1 MSAGLLR
8 VLAVSVSA
16 GLVRVLA
23 VSMSAGLVQVLA
35 VSVSAG
41 LVRVLAVSVSS
52 GLVRVRLF
60 SHGLRVSASGFGVVV
75 DVLLFCK
82 HLTEFLNGTI
92 WVLRLLCGEF

>member
-1 MSAGLLR
+1 MFAGLVQ
-8 VLAVSVSA
+8 VLAVSVSDA
-16 GLVRVLA
+16 
-23 VSMSAGLVQVLA
+23 LVQVLA

-41 LVRVLAVSVSS
+41 LVRVLAVSVSA
-52 GLVRVRLF
+52 GLVWVRLV
-60 SHGLRVSASGFGVVV
+60 SCGLCVSASGFGVVV